1 MESNKDGHVLL
12 PVTWEM
18 CGMVSVPAASIE
30 DAMVY
35 FNENIDDIDLP
46 PGEYV
51 DSSFRLTD
59 TEPENIELY
68 QK

>member
-1 MESNKDGHVLL
+1 MDSKKDGHVLL

-30 DAMVY
+30 DAIAY
-35 FNENIDDIDLP
+35 FNEHEDDIDLP
-46 PGEYV
+46 AGEYV
-51 DSSFRLTD
+51 DSSFCLTH
-59 TEPENIELY
+59 TEPEEIKLY